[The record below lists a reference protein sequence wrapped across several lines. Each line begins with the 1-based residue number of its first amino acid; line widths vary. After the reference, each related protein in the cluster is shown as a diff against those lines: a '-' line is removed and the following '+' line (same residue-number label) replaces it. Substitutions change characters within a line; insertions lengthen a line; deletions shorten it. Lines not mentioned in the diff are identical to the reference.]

1 MGSPQFNSLP
11 CYLGPFQF
19 GAVTDYAAV
28 NMRVGQCE
36 GHEVSFPPGAH
47 LTEGFSACCL
57 KALGCQRAG
66 AASARPGPGGIP
78 SVARLLR
85 LMVSVTFEMFVDHL
99 HIFF

>member
-11 CYLGPFQF
+11 VNDYLGPFQF
-19 GAVTDYAAV
+19 GAVTDHAAV

-36 GHEVSFPPGAH
+36 GHGVSFPPGAH
-47 LTEGFSACCL
+47 LTEGFSARRL

-78 SVARLLR
+78 WVKLH
-85 LMVSVTFEMFVDHL
+85 VSYD
-99 HIFF
+99 